1 MTYSLLPQVE
11 IIDGVAVTTS
21 RDIAKHF
28 GKEHYNV
35 LRSIQCLECSEEFTK
50 LNFEVCYENSE
61 LQNGKPLLFYRITKD
76 GFFFLVMGFTGKE
89 AARIKEAY
97 IDAFNQMEKYL
108 REPVQPHLK
117 DTDSTDWMN
126 RDMELEKELLHLYCK
141 QIVQRRRRGHLT
153 FDLMDEMRFLY
164 QQGSSPTEIAEFVD
178 MMKDC
183 YLRFLSDFLS
193 NPHPPQ
199 NRDKRSS

>member
-97 IDAFNQMEKYL
+97 INAFNQ
-108 REPVQPHLK
+108 
-117 DTDSTDWMN
+117 
-126 RDMELEKELLHLYCK
+126 
-141 QIVQRRRRGHLT
+141 I
-153 FDLMDEMRFLY
+153 
-164 QQGSSPTEIAEFVD
+164 I
-178 MMKDC
+178 
-183 YLRFLSDFLS
+183 
-193 NPHPPQ
+193 
-199 NRDKRSS
+199 